1 MRKAQVKLAM
11 RNVPIWVAFLARGLA
26 HIIDDDHLGC
36 QDMVHGFPAQD
47 VIFTM
52 ADGPIFP

>member
-1 MRKAQVKLAM
+1 M